1 MEATI
6 IVRGCGTL
14 SWVDSNVI
22 WGGHCVACRV
32 GACSG
37 NNYRVLGGDFKKKA
51 ISTKFLETI

>member
-1 MEATI
+1 VEAAI

-22 WGGHCVACRV
+22 WGGHCAACRV

-37 NNYRVLGGDFKKKA
+37 NNYRMLGGDF
-51 ISTKFLETI
+51 